1 MELTPK
7 LKLAAVAALL
17 VTFTGGILTGR
28 EVMKAEIANSIKT
41 ALAPQTETE
50 KPDKPK
56 EQQEPEKP
64 EVKTDKSQIRVEV
77 NPIND
82 TTKYTLQIPS
92 ETKNPNSIGTLERD
106 MIIVRCEA
114 GESDLFIATSAFLS
128 SDDQSVKLRYDKGAV
143 KSEWWSG
150 SQGGTAL
157 FSGAPLSTMVNMF
170 THKELTISY
179 SPWRKTE
186 SFATFDLEPYHKD
199 IDQMMKHC
207 K

>member
-17 VTFTGGILTGR
+17 VTFTGGIFAGR
-28 EVMKAEIANSIKT
+28 ELMRAEIANSIKT
-41 ALAPQTETE
+41 ALLPQTQPE
-50 KPDKPK
+50 KPK
-56 EQQEPEKP
+56 ELKKP
-64 EVKTDKSQIRVEV
+64 EVKSDKSQIRTEV

-82 TTKYTLQIPS
+82 TTKYTLRIPS
-92 ETKNPNSIGTLERD
+92 ETKNANSIGALERD
-106 MIIVRCEA
+106 MIIIRCEA

-179 SPWRKTE
+179 SPWRKTV